1 MLDAYLGAG
10 EKAAVMG
17 NVLKQVERNNKEIV
31 SMARNVF
38 SGTVQAIPSVVMKA
52 GATDYKP
59 EVFQYIDELAN
70 NPEKLQQSLETNTAG
85 LEDHIPQ
92 ISMNAN
98 MQSVRAAQF
107 LSAKIP
113 HGSNRVL
120 SAKYHPSKSEMMKFH
135 RYFNTVKKPMNV
147 MRRIKTGMILP
158 EEMETLKAVYPQL
171 LSQMQGA
178 VMEELADHM
187 AEKKAL
193 PYQTKLGLS
202 AFLEQ
207 PLVNSLDQKSIA
219 ANQATFAAPSMQR
232 EQGLKP
238 TQKGLASLDASG
250 RFQTGY
256 KKLSAGSEA

>member
-1 MLDAYLGAG
+1 
-10 EKAAVMG
+10 
-17 NVLKQVERNNKEIV
+17 
-31 SMARNVF
+31 MARNVF
-38 SGTVQAIPSVVMKA
+38 GGTVKAIPQVAIKA

-59 EVFQYIDELAN
+59 EVFQHIDEMAN
-70 NPEKLQQSLETNTAG
+70 NPEKLQQGLETNTAG

-98 MQSVRAAQF
+98 MKSVRAAKF

-113 HGSNRVL
+113 HGTNRIL
-120 SAKYHPSKSEMMKFH
+120 SAKYKPSRSEMMKFH
-135 RYFNTVKKPMNV
+135 RYFNTVKQPMGV
-147 MRRIKTGMILP
+147 MKRIKTGMVLP
-158 EEMETLKAVYPQL
+158 EEMETLKTVYPQL

-178 VMEELADHM
+178 IMEELAGHM

-207 PLVNSLDQKSIA
+207 ALVNSLDPKAIA
-219 ANQATFAAPSMQR
+219 ANQATFAAPSMQK